1 MAGFPKI
8 TAEDAVAI
16 RSASKKLKFN
26 PIKLMKLEKA
36 KKRGATDQQAF
47 AQLLD
52 VPADTNIR
60 QYLAGL
66 LTQEEFDTFQRILG
80 RFPGDDSDAAAQAA
94 EQPAADSTENPTS

>member
-26 PIKLMKLEKA
+26 PIKLMSLEKA

-47 AQLLD
+47 TQLLGI
-52 VPADTNIR
+52 PEETNIR
-60 QYLAGL
+60 EYLSGV
-66 LTQEEFDTFQRILG
+66 LTEQEFETFERILG
-80 RFPGDDSDAAAQAA
+80 RFPGEPEPEEETTA
-94 EQPAADSTENPTS
+94 PTE